1 MSVAYNV
8 VGLKE
13 IAELLEVAPRTPH
26 TWAHRGLLPQADHP
40 SVNGYRAWNRATI
53 LAWADETERLPESL
67 EGEV

>member
-13 IAELLEVAPRTPH
+13 IAELLGVAARTPH
-26 TWAHRGLLPQADHP
+26 TWAHRGLLPPADHP
-40 SVNGYRAWNRATI
+40 SVNGYQAWDRATI
-53 LAWADETERLPESL
+53 LAWAAETDRLPESL

>member
-1 MSVAYNV
+1 MSVSYSV

-26 TWAHRGLLPQADHP
+26 TWAHRGVLPTADHP
-40 SVNGYRAWNRATI
+40 SVNGYQAWDRGTI
-53 LAWADETERLPESL
+53 LVWANRTDRLPESL